1 MIIKK
6 DSWHY
11 KLLDFF
17 GDLPWELKGHGSFG
31 LCPYCRRVFL
41 ALFKALVVCLVL
53 LVPMFFVAAYIAFC
67 FGYPISGQPVVL
79 SAAGATIIA
88 FTAFMAINVCWGD
101 LIKEKEG
108 AFFRRFLIKKSYER
122 KPKKAKEPGL
132 IRVWLKAMHDKVCP
146 SITLEE

>member
-17 GDLPWELKGHGSFG
+17 GDSPWEWGYHGSFG

-53 LVPMFFVAAYIAFC
+53 LVPLFFVAAYIAFC
-67 FGYPISGQPVVL
+67 FGYPISGQPFL
-79 SAAGATIIA
+79 LAGAGAAVIA
-88 FTAFMAINVCWGD
+88 FTAFIAINVCWGD
-101 LIKEKEG
+101 LLRGKEN
-108 AFFRRFLIKKSYER
+108 AFLQRISIKKSFER
-122 KPKKAKEPGL
+122 KPKKPKEPGL